1 MEPIKVVF
9 FTHEVINSPLKHL
22 RVVGPI
28 SFTNMEFKAVTDTK
42 EDIYNYIDDANII
55 VIQRTFP
62 ADVPLFT
69 RIYEASRKL
78 KKPLVYDLDDNLL
91 ILPKTHPDRENYSIS
106 RGLLPMLH
114 AAFAADYLTV
124 SSECL
129 KQNFSNVNPNIFI
142 LPNLIDDKIWKF
154 KSPTI
159 EDHDSKLT
167 IGYMGGDS
175 HTSDLDYIAPVLTK
189 IKEQHP
195 NKVRYHIYGVKPP
208 EALLA
213 FNDTAW
219 TPIKTYQYEDFAKEF
234 QKISFDIFIAPLLDN
249 EFNRCKSP
257 IKFLEYTTL
266 GVPVICSQV
275 SPYSEVITDGENGL
289 LANDPD
295 QWDEKI
301 NLLVLDPELRYRLAV
316 NAQTLAEDKY
326 LMSKNSDQW
335 LNTYRKINEHG
346 ISSPNQK
353 DLSENFIQSIS
364 DQLCEYHAHIDAELA
379 EQRINIDRKNKTL
392 ARHKEEIHDLK
403 IRIQNMENKIKD
415 LQGGINCLQSEY
427 QTLQTEYQN
436 LQRNLEACEQQLLQ
450 YALSKSWRYT
460 RPFRK
465 LKRRILGDK
474 ND

>member
-9 FTHEVINSPLKHL
+9 FTHELINSPLKHL
-22 RVVGPI
+22 RIVGPI
-28 SFTNMEFKAVTDTK
+28 SFTNMEFKAVTNTK
-42 EDIYNYIDDANII
+42 EDIYNYVYDANII

-62 ADVPLFT
+62 ADVPFFT

-114 AAFAADYLTV
+114 AVFAADYLTV

-129 KQNFSNVNPNIFI
+129 KQNFSNINQNIFI

-154 KSPTI
+154 ESPTI
-159 EDHDSKLT
+159 KNHDSKLT

-175 HTSDLDYIAPVLTK
+175 HTPDLDYIAPVLMK

-213 FNDTAW
+213 FDDTVW

-234 QKISFDIFIAPLLDN
+234 LKLSFDIFIAPLLDD
-249 EFNRCKSP
+249 EFNRCKSA
-257 IKFLEYTTL
+257 IKFFEYTTL
-266 GVPVICSQV
+266 GVPVICSRV
-275 SPYSEVITDGENGL
+275 TPYSEVITDNENGL
-289 LANDPD
+289 LASDPD

-301 NLLVLDPELRYRLAV
+301 NLLISDPDLRYRLAV
-316 NAQTLAEDKY
+316 NAQKLVKDKY

-335 LNTYRKINEHG
+335 LNTYRKINEQG
-346 ISSPNQK
+346 ISSHNQNN
-353 DLSENFIQSIS
+353 LSENFIQSIS
-364 DQLCEYHAHIDAELA
+364 DQLCEYHAYIDTNFAAYKEK
-379 EQRINIDRKNKTL
+379 INRTDKSLVK
-392 ARHKEEIHDLK
+392 LK
-403 IRIQNMENKIKD
+403 QEVQN
-415 LQGGINCLQSEY
+415 LQSEKH
-427 QTLQTEYQN
+427 N
-436 LQRNLEACEQQLLQ
+436 LQRNLEACEQKVLQ

-465 LKRRILGDK
+465 IKHRIMGDK